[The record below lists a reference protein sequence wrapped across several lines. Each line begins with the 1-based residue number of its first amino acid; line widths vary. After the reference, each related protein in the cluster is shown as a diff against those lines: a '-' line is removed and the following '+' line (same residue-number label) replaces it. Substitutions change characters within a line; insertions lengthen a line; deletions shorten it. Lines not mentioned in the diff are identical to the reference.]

1 MNIRRLLSAGMPRQ
15 INYGLADLRG
25 DVFGGLTASGIALPV
40 AMGYGV
46 ISGLGAA
53 AGLYGAIAVGIFA
66 SIFGGTRGRVYGP
79 NIVFTISMAV
89 IVAEYSD
96 SLAEAATV
104 GILAGLIQIAFGL
117 LGLGRYASYI
127 PFSLSSGYFTAF
139 GILLMVKQS
148 LLALGASPMRGGVVD
163 TIQALPDAIADL
175 NIHALA
181 LTVICLALGLL
192 WRGRLRRLCPA
203 PFVALAA
210 GILIGALW
218 LKNAPTVG
226 EIPMGL
232 PTVELSAVSLDFFLR
247 VLQPAFVMAL
257 LGSASTLITALRLD
271 AITGSQN
278 RPNREMI
285 AQGIGNIAAGSI
297 GGLPGSGG
305 SGSFANAYSG
315 GRSPIAGLTVAG
327 MFLAVLL
334 VLGPIAERLPFAVL
348 AAVLIVNAWGIIEW
362 RFVTH
367 IHRVSRGYAVVMVL
381 TCFLVLFVDFV
392 AAIVIGLVVAGLLG
406 ARRLENL
413 EAGELISVPVLD
425 RAVLGADFDDDADPF
440 QARTGLVVFPE
451 RVTVAS
457 GREVSRIVRPDIRG
471 HQIVVFDM
479 SRTVYLDDSASVII
493 GELVQIAM
501 AQRSRTF
508 IIAGLTDSV
517 ANTLHSMGLLDRVP
531 KEHFAVDMEEA
542 MQIVRPMLREQE

>member
-1 MNIRRLLSAGMPRQ
+1 MPRQ

-66 SIFGGTRGRVYGP
+66 SIVGGTRGRVYGP
-79 NIVFTISMAV
+79 NIVFTIPMAV

-104 GILAGLIQIAFGL
+104 GILAGLIQIVFGV

-531 KEHFAVDMEEA
+531 NEHFAVDMEEA

>member
-1 MNIRRLLSAGMPRQ
+1 MGMPRQ

-79 NIVFTISMAV
+79 NIVFTIPMAV
-89 IVAEYSD
+89 IVTEYSD

-104 GILAGLIQIAFGL
+104 GILAGLIQIVFGV

-163 TIQALPDAIADL
+163 TIQAWPDAIADL

-285 AQGIGNIAAGSI
+285 AQGHWQHRRRFNRWTARFR
-297 GGLPGSGG
+297 GLGQFRQRLQRRTVADRRPDRCWDVPGG
-305 SGSFANAYSG
+305 SPCVGTYSG
-315 GRSPIAGLTVAG
+315 TTSLCGFGSDPDCKC
-327 MFLAVLL
+327 
-334 VLGPIAERLPFAVL
+334 LG
-348 AAVLIVNAWGIIEW
+348 
-362 RFVTH
+362 H
-367 IHRVSRGYAVVMVL
+367 Y
-381 TCFLVLFVDFV
+381 
-392 AAIVIGLVVAGLLG
+392 
-406 ARRLENL
+406 
-413 EAGELISVPVLD
+413 
-425 RAVLGADFDDDADPF
+425 
-440 QARTGLVVFPE
+440 
-451 RVTVAS
+451 
-457 GREVSRIVRPDIRG
+457 
-471 HQIVVFDM
+471 
-479 SRTVYLDDSASVII
+479 
-493 GELVQIAM
+493 
-501 AQRSRTF
+501 
-508 IIAGLTDSV
+508 
-517 ANTLHSMGLLDRVP
+517 
-531 KEHFAVDMEEA
+531 
-542 MQIVRPMLREQE
+542 

>member
-1 MNIRRLLSAGMPRQ
+1 MPRQ

-327 MFLAVLL
+327 MFLAVIL

-457 GREVSRIVRPDIRG
+457 AREVSRIVRPDIRG

-531 KEHFAVDMEEA
+531 KEYFAVDMEEA

>member
-1 MNIRRLLSAGMPRQ
+1 MPRQ

-66 SIFGGTRGRVYGP
+66 SIVGGTRGRVYGP
-79 NIVFTISMAV
+79 NIVFTIPMAV

-104 GILAGLIQIAFGL
+104 GILAGLIQIVFGV

-163 TIQALPDAIADL
+163 TVQALPDAIADL

-457 GREVSRIVRPDIRG
+457 AREVSRIVRPDIRG

-479 SRTVYLDDSASVII
+479 SRTVYVDDSASVII

-531 KEHFAVDMEEA
+531 KEQFAVDMEEA
-542 MQIVRPMLREQE
+542 MDIVRSMLREQE

>member
-1 MNIRRLLSAGMPRQ
+1 MPRQ

-531 KEHFAVDMEEA
+531 NEHFAVGMEEA
-542 MQIVRPMLREQE
+542 MQIVRSMLREQE

>member
-1 MNIRRLLSAGMPRQ
+1 MGMPRQ

-25 DVFGGLTASGIALPV
+25 DFFGGLTASGIALPV

-66 SIFGGTRGRVYGP
+66 SIVGGTRGRVYGP
-79 NIVFTISMAV
+79 NIVFTIPMAV

-104 GILAGLIQIAFGL
+104 GILAGLIQIVFGV

-203 PFVALAA
+203 PFVALGA

-285 AQGIGNIAAGSI
+285 AQGIGNIAA
-297 GGLPGSGG
+297 GSGG

-457 GREVSRIVRPDIRG
+457 AREVSRIVRPDIRG

-479 SRTVYLDDSASVII
+479 SRTVYVDDSASVII

-531 KEHFAVDMEEA
+531 KEQFAVDMEEA